1 MGLTIANKDLLL
13 SSADPNALPIYA
25 DIKSLKN
32 SVYEIGLKVRARE
45 MENAIATR
53 TSFAPREKFTSPGN
67 HAAHAADAF
76 ADAQMVLET
85 DSKTEIGRV
94 ISGKREQFKLTCLV
108 APETVIKFA
117 NNRVYSLEKLP
128 NAEVFDID
136 ETAFKKFDE
145 LYNVSRELRDKCRK
159 LRRENPKELRRNIS
173 WD

>member
-1 MGLTIANKDLLL
+1 
-13 SSADPNALPIYA
+13 
-25 DIKSLKN
+25 
-32 SVYEIGLKVRARE
+32 

-53 TSFAPREKFTSPGN
+53 TSSAPREKFTSPGN

-94 ISGKREQFKLTCLV
+94 ISGKREQFKLTYLV

-117 NNRVYSLEKLP
+117 SVWNDLCGIMRGSEFENLPPGDTLLDASSTDNRVYPLEELP
-128 NAEVFDID
+128 NAEVFDTD
-136 ETAFKKFDE
+136 ETAFKEFDK
-145 LYNVSRELRDKCRK
+145 LYSASRELRDKHRK

>member
-1 MGLTIANKDLLL
+1 MITE
-13 SSADPNALPIYA
+13 
-25 DIKSLKN
+25 SLKN

-117 NNRVYSLEKLP
+117 SVWNDLY
-128 NAEVFDID
+128 FI
-136 ETAFKKFDE
+136 KFIQILN
-145 LYNVSRELRDKCRK
+145 LYQDLKMWHHEG
-159 LRRENPKELRRNIS
+159 IGI
-173 WD
+173 